1 MDGFVP
7 LIILVILVCIYA
19 GSLKSPSKRLSV
31 VVCMLIVIL
40 FLCYLQIINNESFT
54 SLGYSGY
61 APLDY
66 KLINNNQNNSPGCS
80 NLNYAKINDQ
90 VNSNG
95 TYDGIILKSNL
106 VTKPLI
112 DPVTIFSPV
121 GDGIK
126 LTQPLGNKMYPS
138 VDGQPNSAKHMFS
151 FAYNNVSPDCC
162 GNSNISSDMGC
173 VCYSPEQLKMF
184 GHRAGNLTEP
194 IEYPGI

>member
-1 MDGFVP
+1 MYLLLP
-7 LIILVILVCIYA
+7 LIILVILGCIYA
-19 GSLKSPSKRLSV
+19 GSFKTPINRLKV
-31 VVCMLIVIL
+31 VIFLLVIIL
-40 FLCYLQIINNESFT
+40 FLCYLQMNNKEPFSGF
-54 SLGYSGY
+54 SGY

-66 KLINNNQNNSPGCS
+66 KLNNSNGSSCDGF
-80 NLNYAKINDQ
+80 NYNNINSQ
-90 VNSNG
+90 ISSTG
-95 TYDGIILKSNL
+95 TYDGLVLKSNI
-106 VTKPLI
+106 VTKPLV

-126 LTQPLGNKMYPS
+126 LSQPLGNEMFPTI
-138 VDGQPNSAKHMFS
+138 DGQPNSAKHLFS
-151 FAYNNVSPDCC
+151 FAHNVVSPDCC